1 MQPQN
6 LKVRVAWRGE
16 GVEVQPA
23 NVFVIQGTKDSLVLS
38 LGYVSPPVET
48 ADLRGDQLDEFLA
61 GHSVS
66 VQGVTRFWLHSKTV
80 NELVE
85 ALQRHV
91 ATSEEEEEA

>member
-1 MQPQN
+1 MAR
-6 LKVRVAWRGE
+6 VRVRWGGD

-48 ADLRGDQLDEFLA
+48 ADLDGDELNEFLA
-61 GHSVS
+61 GHSVN

-80 NELVE
+80 NELAE
-85 ALQRHV
+85 ALQRHM
-91 ATSEEEEEA
+91 ATSEEEA